1 MEMLVLYIFM
11 IAFIFLYWARFIRLR
26 ARLFFLFVLVVA
38 VICVFSYLSRPG
50 Y

>member
-1 MEMLVLYIFM
+1 MLVLYIFM

-26 ARLFFLFVLVVA
+26 TRLILLFVLVVA
-38 VICVFSYLSRPG
+38 VIGVFNYLSGPE